1 MTPRPGPVLARLAR
15 PAGPETTLAVLADVH
30 ADVAREPGSWKCH
43 EHALDRLRTA
53 LDDAG
58 RLGADAVLVAGRL
71 GADAVLVAGDLT
83 RDGRPDSFDAIDAA
97 FATVDGPVLCVPGNH
112 DVPKSYRDAPSVHAF
127 RERYTPGVLPYV
139 RRVGSVHVVG
149 LDTASAVED
158 GSHGRVTDD
167 QLAWLDAVLP
177 AIGEAVVVCHHN
189 LADAASHAAPV
200 GIEAHATVEGADALA
215 DVLADHAVPLVVSG
229 HAHWPTVGAAGRVR
243 ELLAPAVCSFP
254 QAGLILDVTPE
265 GTTVSML
272 PLADRDGLRAAHDAA
287 CDGTERSRRIVETF
301 RDGYL
306 TRFPLVDE
314 RTRNNPNA
322 TRLPLER

>member
-30 ADVAREPGSWKCH
+30 ADAAREPGSWKCH

-53 LDDAG
+53 LDDAS
-58 RLGADAVLVAGRL
+58 RL

-83 RDGRPDSFDAIDAA
+83 RDGRPDSFDAVDAA
-97 FATVDGPVLCVPGNH
+97 FETVDGPVLCVPGNH
-112 DVPKSYRDAPSVHAF
+112 DVPKTYRDAPSVHAF

-139 RRVGSVHVVG
+139 RRVGAVHVVG

-177 AIGEAVVVCHHN
+177 TIGEAVVVVCHHN
-189 LADAASHAAPV
+189 LVDAASHAAPV

-215 DVLADHAVPLVVSG
+215 DVLADHDVPLVVSG

-254 QAGLILDVTPE
+254 QAGLLLDVTPE

-272 PLADRDGLRAAHDAA
+272 PIADRDGLRAAHDAA
-287 CDGTERSRRIVETF
+287 RDGTERSRRIVETF

-306 TRFPLVDE
+306 AQFPLVDE
-314 RTRNNPNA
+314 RARRNPSA

>member
-30 ADVAREPGSWKCH
+30 ADAARESGSWKCH

-58 RLGADAVLVAGRL
+58 RLGADAVLVAG
-71 GADAVLVAGDLT
+71 DLT
-83 RDGRPDSFDAIDAA
+83 RDGRPDSFDAVDAA
-97 FATVDGPVLCVPGNH
+97 FATFDGPVLCVPGNH
-112 DVPKSYRDAPSVHAF
+112 DVPKTYRDAPSVHAF

-177 AIGEAVVVCHHN
+177 TIGEAVVVCHHN
-189 LADAASHAAPV
+189 LAD
-200 GIEAHATVEGADALA
+200 
-215 DVLADHAVPLVVSG
+215 VLADHDVPLAVSG
-229 HAHWPTVGAAGRVR
+229 HAHWPTVGTAGRVR

-254 QAGLILDVTPE
+254 QAGLLLDVTPE

-287 CDGTERSRRIVETF
+287 RDGTERSRRIVETF